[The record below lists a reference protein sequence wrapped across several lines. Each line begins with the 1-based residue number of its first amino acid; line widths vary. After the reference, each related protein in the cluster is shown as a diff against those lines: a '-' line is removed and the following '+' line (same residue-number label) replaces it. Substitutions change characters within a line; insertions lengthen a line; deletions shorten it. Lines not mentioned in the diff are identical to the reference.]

1 MMLCVADCAEQITS
15 VYLKLNETQR
25 AANALSTILVRWPV
39 SSLTRKTAC
48 TSGARRGAIQ
58 CQYDACGTDVFC

>member
-1 MMLCVADCAEQITS
+1 MYTRLADPTENYERAAFTTFLRRRYRAHSVHMQVTS

-39 SSLTRKTAC
+39 RIA
-48 TSGARRGAIQ
+48 
-58 CQYDACGTDVFC
+58 